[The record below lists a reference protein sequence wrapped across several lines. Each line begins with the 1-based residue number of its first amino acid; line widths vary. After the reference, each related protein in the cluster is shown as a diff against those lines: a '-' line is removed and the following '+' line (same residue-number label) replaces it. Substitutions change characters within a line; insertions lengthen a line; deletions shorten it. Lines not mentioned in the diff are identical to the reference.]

1 MFNKKRMIIGATAL
15 MLIPV
20 LLPTI
25 VSTQQV
31 YAAEN
36 NKTQQQYSENIDDQS
51 LNMVTKNDLF
61 IEFEKELETI
71 TSSDNLNNS

>member
-1 MFNKKRMIIGATAL
+1 MFNQKRMIIGETAL
-15 MLIPV
+15 MLSPV

-36 NKTQQQYSENIDDQS
+36 NETQ
-51 LNMVTKNDLF
+51 
-61 IEFEKELETI
+61 
-71 TSSDNLNNS
+71 